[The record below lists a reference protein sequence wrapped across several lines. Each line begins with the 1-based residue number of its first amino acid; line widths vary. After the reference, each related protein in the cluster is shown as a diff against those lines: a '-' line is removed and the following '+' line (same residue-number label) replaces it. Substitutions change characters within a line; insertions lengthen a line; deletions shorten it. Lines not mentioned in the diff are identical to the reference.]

1 MPKPFIQTLVGLSI
15 LLMLPLTSHG
25 ALTTSANRAQYSPR
39 DNIILKIETDNP
51 SQSPLDTSPLQS
63 QFIILDQKKMMIN
76 SYAEGKRSSM
86 VRWELQLRARKSGY
100 LDIPSLTHIQE
111 SSEAFSIY
119 IRSNSPTRFLPVT
132 DMPIILDAQLQL
144 DDNYEQALYLYTL
157 NIYSDQ
163 PLAAGYQISA
173 PKIPKAQ
180 VQLLDQSAVQII
192 EIRGREYNVIEQ
204 RYAIFP
210 KEMGR
215 YIIEGPIFNGSQQD
229 GNQIQVSANNL
240 EINVR
245 ARQDFD
251 SANYW
256 LPASNVS
263 IKESWQ
269 KNSIVRVGD
278 IIKRQI
284 TLTVDGI
291 AAANLPPLITKV
303 PEIINIQNDKLAL
316 TDKTNKNGVQG
327 IRVEQQQIQLLER
340 GEITFPEIRIYWW
353 DTNSDSQKSATI
365 KKQILQVLAGVNG
378 ESSIEREIAQNSV
391 TPTETPAVQLATDNI
406 SWLLWLLGVL
416 ALLSSMGWLFNLR
429 KIKQLNERELEGFET
444 ITRTSDSDLDPGPAE
459 RHREAVIITSRSSE
473 LSSFNAKAELNTFQL
488 LGRACLK
495 NDLFSADRRL
505 MEWANQFWYEQ
516 QLETIQ
522 DIADIANDPALEP
535 LLIQM
540 QQQLNNSGDQ
550 QWRGKKLFH
559 LLNPKNILLL

>member
-1 MPKPFIQTLVGLSI
+1 MPKPFIQTLVGISI
-15 LLMLPLTSHG
+15 LLMLPLASHG
-25 ALTTSANRAQYSPR
+25 ALTASANRTQYAPR
-39 DNIILKIETDNP
+39 DNIVLKVETDNP
-51 SQSPLDTSPLQS
+51 SQSPLDTTPLQS

-100 LDIPSLTHIQE
+100 LDIPSLTHNLE
-111 SSEAFSIY
+111 SSDAFSIY
-119 IRSNSPTRFLPVT
+119 IKSKSPTRFLPVT

-163 PLAAGYQISA
+163 PLATGYTISE
-173 PKIPKAQ
+173 PKINKAQ

-192 EIRGREYNVIEQ
+192 EIRGREYHVIEQ

-210 KEMGR
+210 TEMGR

-229 GNQIQVSANNL
+229 GSQIQVRANNL

-245 ARQDFD
+245 ARQDYD
-251 SANYW
+251 SATYW
-256 LPASNVS
+256 LPASNVR
-263 IKESWQ
+263 ITESWQ
-269 KNSIVRVGD
+269 KNPTLRVGD

-291 AAANLPPLITKV
+291 AAANLPALITET
-303 PEIINIQNDKLAL
+303 PETINIQDTKLAL

-327 IRVEQQQIQLLER
+327 IRVELQKIQLLER
-340 GEITFPEIRIYWW
+340 GEITFPKIRIYWW

-365 KKQILQVLAGVNG
+365 SKQILKVLPGING

-391 TPTETPAVQLATDNI
+391 APAEPPSVQLATDDI

-416 ALLSSMGWLFNLR
+416 ALLSSIGWLFNLR
-429 KIKQLNERELEGFET
+429 KIKQLNESELEGFET
-444 ITRTSDSDLDPGPAE
+444 ITKTSDADFDIGPGDNQRQEPIMPSRGAE
-459 RHREAVIITSRSSE
+459 
-473 LSSFNAKAELNTFQL
+473 LPSFNAKAELNTFQL

-495 NDLFSADRRL
+495 NDLLSANRRL
-505 MEWANQFWYEQ
+505 LEWANQFWYEQ
-516 QLETIQ
+516 QLENIQ
-522 DIADIANDPALEP
+522 DIADIANDSSLELILMEMQE
-535 LLIQM
+535 LLNIQA
-540 QQQLNNSGDQ
+540 QNRWQG
-550 QWRGKKLFH
+550 RKLFNM
-559 LLNPKNILLL
+559 LTQLREN